1 MILTSTK
8 KCKVCGNN
16 DQGGFVLDRKNGDLI
31 CTECGT
37 IATQSI
43 MHEGSQ
49 FRKFEGEEDRNHH
62 GDVANPLYSNA
73 YNMGTSLSG
82 VSMTVGA
89 GVAGWGSGGKGGGGL
104 ETILK
109 NIHNYTE
116 MNISQFGKEEKKTRV
131 GYKDRQKKEAFVQ
144 MTHIADALSLHQAVL
159 QRAKEL
165 FAGFRDDR
173 ELVQQFKGVLA
184 ACLCEAFDQLSKEG
198 QQILKVK
205 AGEEKTAAAGKDK
218 PGVPSIVASAQSLNA
233 RASKRSELHRSSL
246 AGKNGV
252 FLDTEKKE
260 TSSADQPTSEVERK
274 PLSSWSLDDTRSW
287 LLEASR
293 TIAKQWHKTSP
304 KGTLAEIEGLLV
316 QHTLTLCSKLE
327 EEITKGGKKGS
338 LNRQKVVTPRVQM
351 GTLGIKWQHKHE
363 RGSGGAG
370 GVGNSGRGYGKASQV
385 KPSGRS
391 AGQILI
397 LKTAK
402 KLSEAV
408 GNAKA
413 GEAFHRE
420 LSALR
425 SRQEALKKKQRS
437 DVVSAQRLNQMK
449 RKPWLQMRVES

>member
-1 MILTSTK
+1 
-8 KCKVCGNN
+8 
-16 DQGGFVLDRKNGDLI
+16 
-31 CTECGT
+31 
-37 IATQSI
+37 
-43 MHEGSQ
+43 
-49 FRKFEGEEDRNHH
+49 
-62 GDVANPLYSNA
+62 
-73 YNMGTSLSG
+73 
-82 VSMTVGA
+82 
-89 GVAGWGSGGKGGGGL
+89 
-104 ETILK
+104 
-109 NIHNYTE
+109 
-116 MNISQFGKEEKKTRV
+116 
-131 GYKDRQKKEAFVQ
+131 

-205 AGEEKTAAAGKDK
+205 AGEEKTAAAGKGDK

-252 FLDTEKKE
+252 FLDTDKKE
-260 TSSADQPTSEVERK
+260 SSRADQPTSEVERK
-274 PLSSWSLDDTRSW
+274 PVSSWSLDDTRSW
-287 LLEASR
+287 LLEASK